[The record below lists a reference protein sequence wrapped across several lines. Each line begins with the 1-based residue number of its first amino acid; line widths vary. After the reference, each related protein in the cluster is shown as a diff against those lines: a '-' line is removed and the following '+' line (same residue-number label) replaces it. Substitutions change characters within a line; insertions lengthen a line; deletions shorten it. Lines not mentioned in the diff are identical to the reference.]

1 MNRFIRNLEIGIV
14 RCSSD
19 VNLTCNANRLTW
31 MLNVWPVVLRLVN
44 LDAFLPMYRKWI
56 STHHL
61 LFRSFD
67 VQIFS
72 TIRYN
77 LQHCKQV
84 DVDFPATMV
93 RNGKV
98 LNVNVFGVIRWNCY
112 CHDIFRF
119 DEIEWWMKGKK
130 HLFLY
135 SSNPLNKLY
144 IMTLE
149 LVMFGLLTSIKYS
162 AGYSTQS
169 QILKIAYEKNTRVH
183 DMCFHAYWNYIMWS
197 HLSSTESRLR
207 LHITQFY
214 IKIFTYGIFFL

>member
-1 MNRFIRNLEIGIV
+1 MLI
-14 RCSSD
+14 
-19 VNLTCNANRLTW
+19 LTCNANRLTW

-56 STHHL
+56 LTHHL

-77 LQHCKQV
+77 LQHCKRV
-84 DVDFPATMV
+84 DVDFPAIMV
-93 RNGKV
+93 KKWKSVECNCVWCDKMKLLLSWYFPVRRNWM
-98 LNVNVFGVIRWNCY
+98 VNER
-112 CHDIFRF
+112 
-119 DEIEWWMKGKK
+119 KK
-130 HLFLY
+130 TLFLY
-135 SSNPLNKLY
+135 SSNPLNKLC

-169 QILKIAYEKNTRVH
+169 QILKNCVRKKHRRSW
-183 DMCFHAYWNYIMWS
+183 CFHAYWNYIMWS
-197 HLSSTESRLR
+197 HLLSTESRLR

-214 IKIFTYGIFFL
+214 IKIFTYGIFFLWFPLQKQD